1 MDEAGI
7 LRVIVGL
14 VLVVAA
20 ILLSAWL
27 ARRAGLLQGQGGA
40 LLRRVAHISLGP
52 RQAVSVIE
60 IDDTWLVV
68 GICANQITL
77 LHTLPANPSAEPT
90 DPSTGAASF
99 SARLGQALKRR

>member
-1 MDEAGI
+1 MDEAGV

-20 ILLSAWL
+20 ILVSAWL
-27 ARRAGLLQGQGGA
+27 ARRAGLLQGHGGA

-60 IDDTWLVV
+60 IDSTWLVV
-68 GICANQITL
+68 GVCANQITL
-77 LHTLPANPSAEPT
+77 LHTLPANPAAEPVET
-90 DPSTGAASF
+90 SSDKASF
-99 SARLGQALKRR
+99 SAKLGQALKRR